1 MDPGGRI
8 AIVELIVGDDHDPGV
23 AALMDLNMLAAA
35 GGRECSVAEYEV
47 LLAEAGLRRTALRTS
62 GSPQGVIEALAA

>member
-35 GGRECSVAEYEV
+35 GGRECSVAEYDV
-47 LLAEAGLRRTALRTS
+47 LLAEAGLCAGPLCGRRVLRR
-62 GSPQGVIEALAA
+62 A